1 MNVRELKAE
10 MVRQGKTTEELCGAL
25 GISKSAWFRKMS
37 GTSQFDQGE
46 ISVLRSELNLD
57 AQQTITI
64 FFAENVS

>member
-10 MVRQGKTTEELCGAL
+10 MVRQGKTTEELCSAL
-25 GISKSAWFRKMS
+25 GISKSAWFRKMN